1 MSEFF
6 LYLVLYC
13 FTLYIILG
21 FGNAFSI
28 LARCQSAARRA
39 AWDERYLEEFLDEAT
54 SSDYNHLLRTVA
66 TYFTVV

>member
-1 MSEFF
+1 MNDLRPEVE
-6 LYLVLYC
+6 L
-13 FTLYIILG
+13 IDRD
-21 FGNAFSI
+21 GNASAI

-54 SSDYNHLLRTVA
+54 SGDYNHLLRTVA

>member
-1 MSEFF
+1 MNDLKPE
-6 LYLVLYC
+6 VK
-13 FTLYIILG
+13 IIDRD
-21 FGNAFSI
+21 GNAFSI